1 MSVDSFADFAS
12 RLSSAYRLQL
22 ARTGRPAGSVALVVA
37 GLMLAGCAQGL
48 PLRTDDQ
55 TRMVPAEQAIA
66 LPDVGGPAV
75 TAVLE
80 TRYSNAIQQ
89 DVLLATSASNTGQ
102 NMLRVQVF
110 GPVEKKLA
118 GGEGIRAGFLP
129 AKNVQAEMREQM
141 PGVRMQ
147 VSDFYVQNK
156 YGAFAYA
163 VGQTRS
169 GTTCFFGW
177 QRITST
183 GWTQTWI
190 GNKGSIQVRLRLC
203 DDNASEARLLQAMYG
218 FSINA
223 SFKDRNWNPYGV
235 PLPPDETLGR
245 PGAPMYPVSA
255 SRFETVSE
263 PIAEPEQR
271 AAAPRRSTP
280 RRQQTTN
287 VQAPSPQQIPAPI
300 GPMVPPP
307 PGDVATSTT
316 VRTVQM
322 PPAGGAVAIP
332 PPPPSPAN

>member
-1 MSVDSFADFAS
+1 M
-12 RLSSAYRLQL
+12 
-22 ARTGRPAGSVALVVA
+22 VVA
-37 GLMLAGCAQGL
+37 GLVLAGCSKGM
-48 PLRTDDQ
+48 PLSTDDQ
-55 TRMVPAEQAIA
+55 TRLVPAEQAIA

-89 DVLLATSASNTGQ
+89 DVLLATSASNSGQ

-110 GPVEKKLA
+110 GPVETQRA
-118 GGEGIRAGFLP
+118 SGESLRAGFLP
-129 AKNVQAEMREQM
+129 TKNIHAEMREQM

-147 VSDFYVQNK
+147 VSSFYVQNK

-163 VGQTRS
+163 VGQTKS

-223 SFKDRNWNPYGV
+223 SFKDTNWNPYGV

-255 SRFETVSE
+255 SRFETVGE
-263 PIAEPEQR
+263 PIAEPEP
-271 AAAPRRSTP
+271 AAPRRSAP
-280 RRQQTTN
+280 RRQQASTT
-287 VQAPSPQQIPAPI
+287 QAPQPVQQQIPAPI
-300 GPMVPPP
+300 GPLVPPP
-307 PGDVATSTT
+307 PGEVASSST
-316 VRTVQM
+316 VRNVQV
-322 PPAGGAVAIP
+322 PPAGATMAIP
-332 PPPPSPAN
+332 PPPAN